1 LTLNV
6 SRDRIYCMFNPKGIE
21 KTKKYIETRLQG
33 KSKRKSALIA
43 GYSENTAHIPNKI
56 EQGQNYKALVETIN
70 ANNVN
75 LMQKIAEKTHEAL
88 KNGISKSVLDGTT
101 ALKNIA
107 QVYKLLSPEV
117 KIKESKDADG
127 NTKRTIWATG
137 NTIPQASTP
146 TENNTE

>member
-1 LTLNV
+1 
-6 SRDRIYCMFNPKGIE
+6 MFNPKGIE

-43 GYSENTAHIPNKI
+43 GYSENTAHIPTKI
-56 EQGQNYKALVETIN
+56 EQGKNYKALVETIN

-75 LMQKIAEKTHEAL
+75 LMQIIAEKTHEAL
-88 KNGISKSVLDGTT
+88 KEGISKTVLDGTV

-137 NTIPQASTP
+137 NTIPQQQDVSNITP
-146 TENNTE
+146 ENPE

>member
-1 LTLNV
+1 
-6 SRDRIYCMFNPKGIE
+6 MFNPKGIE

-43 GYSENTAHIPNKI
+43 GYSENTAHAPMRI
-56 EQGQNYKALVETIN
+56 EKGQNYKALVETLN

-88 KNGISKSVLDGTT
+88 KNGVNKTVLDGTT

-137 NTIPQASTP
+137 NTIPTESST
-146 TENNTE
+146 TEKNPE

>member
-1 LTLNV
+1 
-6 SRDRIYCMFNPKGIE
+6 MFNPKGIE

-43 GYSENTAHIPNKI
+43 GYSENTAHIPTKI

-88 KNGISKSVLDGTT
+88 KEGINKTVLDGTT

-137 NTIPQASTP
+137 NTIPTESTT
-146 TENNTE
+146 TENNPE

>member
-1 LTLNV
+1 
-6 SRDRIYCMFNPKGIE
+6 MFNPKGIE

-43 GYSENTAHIPNKI
+43 GYSENTAHAPMRI
-56 EQGQNYKALVETIN
+56 ERGQNYKALVETIN

-75 LMQKIAEKTHEAL
+75 LMQIIAEKTQEAL

-107 QVYKLLSPEV
+107 QVYKLLTPEIRV
-117 KIKESKDADG
+117 RESQDKDG

-137 NTIPQASTP
+137 NTIPAESSTP
-146 TENNTE
+146 ENNPE